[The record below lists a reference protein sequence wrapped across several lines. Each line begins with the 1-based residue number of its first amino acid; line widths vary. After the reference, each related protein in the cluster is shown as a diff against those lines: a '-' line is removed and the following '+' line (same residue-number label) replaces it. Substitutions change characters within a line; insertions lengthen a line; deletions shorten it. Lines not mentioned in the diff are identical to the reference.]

1 MIGAL
6 LAQVDTATGLDAT
19 VERALDLV
27 GVFFFAVSGGLL
39 AVRKGFELVGVV
51 ALSLVTALGGGVIRD
66 VVLGATPP
74 TAFSDVLY
82 LVVPLVAA
90 TVVFVAHGP
99 IEARLTRPVL
109 VFDAAGLGLFAVT
122 GAVKASAFQVS
133 AVGAVLIGVISAVG
147 GGIVRDVLANDP
159 PQLFHPDSRLYAIPA
174 ALGATV
180 IVVAWRNDIYSGG
193 LAIAVAA
200 AVFAMRIASLRFG
213 WRAPR
218 PLVLRRSDS

>member
-6 LAQVDTATGLDAT
+6 LSQVDSAIGLDAT
-19 VERALDLV
+19 VERTLDLV

-51 ALSLVTALGGGVIRD
+51 ALSLVTALGGGVTRD

-74 TAFSDVLY
+74 IAFGDVLY
-82 LVVPLVAA
+82 LLVPLVAA
-90 TVVFVAHGP
+90 AIVFVAHRP
-99 IEARLTRPVL
+99 IGERLARPVL
-109 VFDAAGLGLFAVT
+109 IFDAAGLGLFAVT
-122 GAVKASAFQVS
+122 GAVKASAVEVS

-159 PQLFHPDSRLYAIPA
+159 PELFHPDSRLYAIPA

-180 IVVAWRNDIYSGG
+180 IVVAVRNDVYSGG
-193 LAIAVAA
+193 LAIGVAA
-200 AVFAMRIASLRFG
+200 AVFAIRVASLRFG

-218 PLVLRRSDS
+218 PLDSWR